1 MCLCAKIKNEK
12 TMEQPNNK
20 TSIRQL
26 VDDLK
31 GVLPVGYLV
40 AIAIGMLF
48 NYFKFS
54 HFNIN
59 IFQYAS
65 VFDFLISP
73 FEDFNILI
81 FMMLSISIP
90 LLALWTDRIWKKY
103 YPASYKK
110 ASFGISD
117 KKWYKQAEKPFYGFL
132 IILYIFIAS
141 QEYGKHTQ
149 EAVYRQSDI
158 TIRLHNNER
167 ISGKQIGKVG
177 NILFLLTNDSVKVF
191 PIDGMLKEI
200 SWPHVTND

>member
-1 MCLCAKIKNEK
+1 
-12 TMEQPNNK
+12 MEQPNNK

-31 GVLPVGYLV
+31 GILPIGYLV

-48 NYFKFS
+48 NYYKFS
-54 HFNIN
+54 YFNIN

-81 FMMLSISIP
+81 FMLLSTSIP
-90 LLALWTDRIWKKY
+90 LLALWTDRVWKKHH
-103 YPASYKK
+103 PVSYKK

-117 KKWYKQAEKPFYGFL
+117 KSWYKQAEKILYTLL
-132 IILYIFIAS
+132 IILYIIIAS
-141 QEYGKHTQ
+141 QAYGHYTQ
-149 EAVYRQSDI
+149 KAVSRQPDI
-158 TIRLHNNER
+158 TIRLHGNER

-177 NILFLLTNDSVKVF
+177 NILFLLSNDSVKVF